1 MDCHRI
7 TFDFAPRIVLL
18 SYSNAALSGTFIWP
32 PFIYGET
39 IVTCYAAGGQIES
52 GDTDVYLSFDDNKI
66 EWYTSNVNTQG
77 NRSTFNYFWCA
88 IGYPFPFSP
97 KFVWI
102 TSNLQNVQMVGQ
114 QILIDMFIEYGDR
127 LSTSFQSGCGLAA
140 LNRGNSCFG
149 MKSAD
154 GKTWSWY
161 HTQDQYE
168 QNNGSGIT
176 YFWTAMG

>member
-1 MDCHRI
+1 MG
-7 TFDFAPRIVLL
+7 L
-18 SYSNAALSGTFIWP
+18 
-32 PFIYGET
+32 YG
-39 IVTCYAAGGQIES
+39 VT
-52 GDTDVYLSFDDNKI
+52 
-66 EWYTSNVNTQG
+66 
-77 NRSTFNYFWCA
+77 
-88 IGYPFPFSP
+88 FPFSP